1 MQIYKFYTKKP
12 LNQYLCVLGN
22 SYLTN
27 MFMLKKIDS
36 TLGHWILLL
45 MLSLIWGSSFILIK
59 RGLEAFSYEQVA
71 TLRIFIAFLF
81 LAILGRKF
89 YLNIPKKKLWP
100 LFLTGV
106 IGNGIPPFL
115 FSKAQTY
122 LDSGIVGI
130 LNVLTPLFT
139 IFIGILFYN
148 LKVKI
153 VNYLGIAFGIIGTL
167 YLLLPQTEQLNDK
180 TLYYSLIVI
189 LGTACYGWSANIIK
203 AHLGELDAIQI
214 TTITFTFVGP
224 WAGIYLLCGDFL
236 EIMQSHPKA
245 LASFSYITIL
255 AIMGSALSVIAF
267 NKLIKMT
274 GPLFATSCTYMI
286 PIVAIIWGISDKE
299 IITVHHII
307 GFVIILGG
315 IYLVNKR
322 T

>member
-1 MQIYKFYTKKP
+1 
-12 LNQYLCVLGN
+12 
-22 SYLTN
+22 
-27 MFMLKKIDS
+27 MLKKIDS
-36 TLGHWILLL
+36 KLDHWIILI
-45 MLSLIWGSSFILIK
+45 MLSIIWGSSFMLIK
-59 RGLEAFSYEQVA
+59 RGLDAFSYEQVA
-71 TLRIFIAFLF
+71 TLRIFTAFIF
-81 LAILGRKF
+81 LTVLGRKF
-89 YLNIPKKKLWP
+89 YTNFPTKKLWP
-100 LFLTGV
+100 LFLTGF

-153 VNYLGIAFGIIGTL
+153 VNYLGIALGIIGTI
-167 YLLLPQTEQLNDK
+167 YLLLPQTEQLDDK
-180 TLYYSLIVI
+180 TLYYSLIAI

-203 AHLGELDAIQI
+203 AHLEELDAIQI
-214 TTITFTFVGP
+214 TTISFSFVGP

-236 EIMQSHPKA
+236 EIMQNHPKA
-245 LASFSYITIL
+245 ISSFSYIAIL

-274 GPLFATSCTYMI
+274 GPLFATSCTYII
-286 PIVAIIWGISDKE
+286 PIVAIIWGVSDKE
-299 IITVHHII
+299 IINKHDII

>member
-1 MQIYKFYTKKP
+1 
-12 LNQYLCVLGN
+12 
-22 SYLTN
+22 
-27 MFMLKKIDS
+27 MLKKIDS
-36 TLGHWILLL
+36 KLGHWIILI
-45 MLSLIWGSSFILIK
+45 MLSIIWGSSFILIK
-59 RGLEAFSYEQVA
+59 RGLDAFSYEQVA
-71 TLRIFIAFLF
+71 TLRIFIAFIF
-81 LAILGRKF
+81 LTVLGRKF
-89 YLNIPKKKLWP
+89 YTNIPTKKLWP

-153 VNYLGIAFGIIGTL
+153 INYLGIALGIIGTI

-180 TLYYSLIVI
+180 TLYYSIIAI
-189 LGTACYGWSANIIK
+189 LGTACYGWSANILK
-203 AHLGELDAIQI
+203 AHLEELNAIQI
-214 TTITFTFVGP
+214 TTISFSFIGP
-224 WAGIYLLCGDFL
+224 WAGIYLFCGDFL
-236 EIMQSHPKA
+236 EIMQNHPKA
-245 LASFSYITIL
+245 ISSFGYIAIL
-255 AIMGSALSVIAF
+255 AIMGSAIAVIAF

-274 GPLFATSCTYMI
+274 GPLFATSCTYII

-299 IITVHHII
+299 IINIHHII

>member
-1 MQIYKFYTKKP
+1 
-12 LNQYLCVLGN
+12 
-22 SYLTN
+22 
-27 MFMLKKIDS
+27 MLKKVDS
-36 TLGHWILLL
+36 KLGYWIILT

-71 TLRIFIAFLF
+71 TLRIFIAFIF
-81 LAILGRKF
+81 LAVLGRKF
-89 YLNIPKKKLWP
+89 YINIPTKKLWP

-139 IFIGILFYN
+139 IFIGIFFYN

-153 VNYLGIAFGIIGTL
+153 VNYLGIALGIIGTL
-167 YLLLPQTEQLNDK
+167 YLLLPQAEQLNDK

-203 AHLGELDAIQI
+203 AHLEELDAIQI
-214 TTITFTFVGP
+214 TTITFTFIGP
-224 WAGIYLLCGDFL
+224 WAGIHLFCGDFL

-245 LASFSYITIL
+245 LASLSYIAIL
-255 AIMGSALSVIAF
+255 AIMGSAISVIAF

-274 GPLFATSCTYMI
+274 GPLFATSCTYII

-299 IITVHHII
+299 IITLHQII

-315 IYLVNKR
+315 VYLVNKR

>member
-1 MQIYKFYTKKP
+1 
-12 LNQYLCVLGN
+12 
-22 SYLTN
+22 
-27 MFMLKKIDS
+27 
-36 TLGHWILLL
+36 
-45 MLSLIWGSSFILIK
+45 MLSIIWGSSFMLIK
-59 RGLEAFSYEQVA
+59 RGLDAFSYEQVA
-71 TLRIFIAFLF
+71 TLRIFIAFIF
-81 LAILGRKF
+81 LAVLGRKF
-89 YLNIPKKKLWP
+89 YTNIPTKKLWP
-100 LFLTGV
+100 LFLTGF

-139 IFIGILFYN
+139 IFIGIVFYN

-153 VNYLGIAFGIIGTL
+153 VNYLGIALGIIGTI
-167 YLLLPQTEQLNDK
+167 YLLLPQTEQLDDK
-180 TLYYSLIVI
+180 TFCYSLIAI

-203 AHLGELDAIQI
+203 ANLEELDAIQI
-214 TTITFTFVGP
+214 TTISFSFVGP

-236 EIMQSHPKA
+236 EIMQTHPKA
-245 LASFSYITIL
+245 ISSISYIAIL

-274 GPLFATSCTYMI
+274 GPLFATSCTYII
-286 PIVAIIWGISDKE
+286 PIVAIIWGVSDNE
-299 IITVHHII
+299 IITIHHII

>member
-1 MQIYKFYTKKP
+1 
-12 LNQYLCVLGN
+12 
-22 SYLTN
+22 
-27 MFMLKKIDS
+27 MLKKIDS
-36 TLGHWILLL
+36 KLGHWIILI
-45 MLSLIWGSSFILIK
+45 MLSIIWGSSFMLIK
-59 RGLEAFSYEQVA
+59 RGLDAFSYEQVA
-71 TLRIFIAFLF
+71 TLRIFIAFIF
-81 LAILGRKF
+81 LTVLGRKF
-89 YLNIPKKKLWP
+89 YTNIPTKKLWP
-100 LFLTGV
+100 MFLTGF

-153 VNYLGIAFGIIGTL
+153 VNYLGIALGIIGTI
-167 YLLLPQTEQLNDK
+167 YLLLPQTEQLDDK
-180 TLYYSLIVI
+180 TLYYSLIAI

-203 AHLGELDAIQI
+203 AHLEELDAIQI
-214 TTITFTFVGP
+214 TTISFSFVGP

-236 EIMQSHPKA
+236 EIMQNHPKA
-245 LASFSYITIL
+245 ISSFSYIAIL

-274 GPLFATSCTYMI
+274 GPLFATSCTYII
-286 PIVAIIWGISDKE
+286 PIVAIIWGVSDKE
-299 IITVHHII
+299 IINIHDII